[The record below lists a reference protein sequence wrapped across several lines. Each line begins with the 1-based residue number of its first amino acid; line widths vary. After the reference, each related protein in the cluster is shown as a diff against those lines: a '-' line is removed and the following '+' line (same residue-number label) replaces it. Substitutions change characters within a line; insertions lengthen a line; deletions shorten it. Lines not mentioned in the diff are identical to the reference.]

1 MATNKSIQ
9 MSGMTQIKRK
19 LLNAGFTL
27 IPLRHLMNEH
37 SEIIVEEAK
46 RVAPV
51 DTGALQKSIRAKKVA
66 MRGRLPTSI
75 KVEATA
81 PHSAFVHG
89 NFKRLP
95 NSYRLPPKKNRKGW
109 GGANWRT
116 KPHYPPL
123 QPIKDWASRKGDI
136 NPYSVVNSIN
146 ERGTPLVPFL
156 LIAEKNTR
164 KDRRKITKRVSAE
177 ISLAWKLKK

>member
-1 MATNKSIQ
+1 MATKNNFQIN
-9 MSGMTQIKRK
+9 GMTQIKRK
-19 LLNAGFTL
+19 LQNAGFTL

-37 SEIIVEEAK
+37 SEAIVEEAK
-46 RVAPV
+46 KVVPV
-51 DTGALQKSIRAKKVA
+51 DTGKLQKSIKAKNVA

-95 NSYRLPPKKNRKGW
+95 NGYRLPPKKNRKNW

-116 KPHYPPL
+116 KPHYPPI
-123 QPIKDWASRKGDI
+123 QPIEEWASRKTDV

-164 KDRRKITKRVSAE
+164 KERRKITRKVSAE
-177 ISLAWKLKK
+177 IYLAWKLKK

>member
-1 MATNKSIQ
+1 MATKNNFQI
-9 MSGMTQIKRK
+9 SGMTQIKRK
-19 LLNAGFTL
+19 LQNAGFTL

-37 SEIIVEEAK
+37 SEVIVEEAK
-46 RVAPV
+46 KVVPV
-51 DTGALQKSIRAKKVA
+51 DTGKLQKSIQAKNVA
-66 MRGRLPTSI
+66 MRGRLPTSVKI
-75 KVEATA
+75 EATA

-95 NSYRLPPKKNRKGW
+95 NGYRLQPKKNRKNW

-123 QPIKDWASRKGDI
+123 QPIEEWASRKTDV
-136 NPYSVVNSIN
+136 NPYSVVNSSN

-164 KDRRKITKRVSAE
+164 KERRKITRKVSAE